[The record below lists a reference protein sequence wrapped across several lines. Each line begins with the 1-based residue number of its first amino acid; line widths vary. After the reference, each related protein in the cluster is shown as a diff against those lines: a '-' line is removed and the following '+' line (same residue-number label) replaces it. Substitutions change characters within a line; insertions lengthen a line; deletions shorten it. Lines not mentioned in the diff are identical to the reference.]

1 MVGTGLVTARFA
13 QEAACWIE
21 FDSAGMESAGGALDI
36 SISEGALPGE
46 VYRIQPK
53 RYGSLYRLETN
64 NQLYG
69 AWVRGCVGMYVDHV
83 GGWLRACV
91 RLVHH

>member
-1 MVGTGLVTARFA
+1 MTFAPASSFHLDTAAAPNVSFAVVGTGLVTARFA

-21 FDSAGMESAGGALDI
+21 FDSVGMEAAGGALDI

-46 VYRIQPK
+46 VYRIVPK

-69 AWVRGCVGMYVDHV
+69 AC
-83 GGWLRACV
+83 A
-91 RLVHH
+91 